1 MPKSKNAVVRQYL
14 SEVSSVIVCRKGT
27 KGFFLRELE
36 QAISSYAEENETV
49 TLDMLYQQFG
59 APERFAAHLAD
70 DKLHAELYKKAK
82 KKARIGMWIGIGA
95 VILAVI
101 AIFVLP

>member
-1 MPKSKNAVVRQYL
+1 M
-14 SEVSSVIVCRKGT
+14 IVCRKGT

-82 KKARIGMWIGIGA
+82 KKARIWMWIGIGA

-101 AIFVLP
+101 AIGLCIYIAHKFGGTFTV